1 MTSWLVEGYAP
12 ISTDLT
18 EVQER
23 AREAASGLTLAGT
36 PVRYVRTIF
45 VREDETCFHVFEA
58 ASEGAVRRAASRAAL
73 PYERIV
79 EAFEGSSAEPREV
92 RE

>member
-58 ASEGAVRRAASRAAL
+58 ASAESVREVARRALLSAQ
-73 PYERIV
+73 RIV
-79 EAFEGSSAEPREV
+79 EAES
-92 RE
+92 

>member
-1 MTSWLVEGYAP
+1 MPARSVVGMTSWLVEGYAP
-12 ISTDLT
+12 ISTDLA

-58 ASEGAVRRAASRAAL
+58 SSLDTVREAADRARLSAH
-73 PYERIV
+73 RIV
-79 EAFEGSSAEPREV
+79 EAEP
-92 RE
+92 

>member
-12 ISTDLT
+12 MSTDLADI
-18 EVQER
+18 QER
-23 AREAASGLTLAGT
+23 AREAAFRLTRAGT

-58 ASEGAVRRAASRAAL
+58 PTVEDVREVAQRALLSAQ
-73 PYERIV
+73 RIV
-79 EAFEGSSAEPREV
+79 EAEP
-92 RE
+92 

>member
-12 ISTDLT
+12 VSTDLA
-18 EVQER
+18 EVQAR

-58 ASEGAVRRAASRAAL
+58 SSLESVREVARRALLEAQ
-73 PYERIV
+73 RIV
-79 EAFEGSSAEPREV
+79 EAEP
-92 RE
+92 

>member
-36 PVRYVRTIF
+36 PVRYVRTIV

-58 ASEGAVRRAASRAAL
+58 ASAETVRQVAERARLSAQ
-73 PYERIV
+73 RIV
-79 EAFEGSSAEPREV
+79 EAEP
-92 RE
+92 

>member
-12 ISTDLT
+12 ISTDLK

-23 AREAASGLTLAGT
+23 AREAASGLTLVGT

-58 ASEGAVRRAASRAAL
+58 ASVESVREVARRALLSVQ
-73 PYERIV
+73 RIV
-79 EAFEGSSAEPREV
+79 AAEP
-92 RE
+92 